1 MYSSGSRY
9 LQRMIEKALVK
20 QEVFNE
26 QRTHIEEKIFSSR
39 TRNIPKHSNK
49 RKKNSLKEFK
59 SR

>member
-1 MYSSGSRY
+1 
-9 LQRMIEKALVK
+9 MIEKALVK